1 MSEREGV
8 LARAPLIYAL
18 SVIRFAPILKLPKLI
33 PDIQH
38 TIRQSLPGF
47 FQMVRACRLG

>member
-38 TIRQSLPGF
+38 TILL
-47 FQMVRACRLG
+47 ALIEN